1 MKLNDTNLFIKDN
14 LQNIIDGKFDDK
26 FEPEQLKMMLEMSF
40 LYNHIT
46 FDSNSILFNYNDINY
61 KVTGITEIINSLPHN
76 IDAESE
82 IISIIKKSITFN
94 SAYKQFL
101 TITNRDKKINSILN

>member
-1 MKLNDTNLFIKDN
+1 MINLMINLN
-14 LQNIIDGKFDDK
+14 QN
-26 FEPEQLKMMLEMSF
+26 
-40 LYNHIT
+40 T
-46 FDSNSILFNYNDINY
+46 FDYNSILFNYNDINY

-76 IDAESE
+76 IDAQSE

-101 TITNRDKKINSILN
+101 TITNRNKKINSILN